1 MKYLVITNHSYMLWQ
16 FRRELISELL
26 RRGEVVVSTPFV
38 GREKELSG
46 LGCRLIETPV
56 DRRGINPAKD
66 LALLGKYRRII
77 KAEKPDAVITY
88 SIKPN
93 IYGGLAAAAAGVPY
107 YVNVQGLGSAFSR
120 KALIP
125 LVTEMYRLALRK
137 AKTVFFENSGNLD
150 RFVTKKVVSPDKA
163 VLLPGAGVDTE
174 YYSYCAYPSEKD
186 GIHFLFVGR
195 IMKEKGVN
203 ELFSA
208 AEKLKSEFGDRISFE
223 VAGFFEDSYSERVK
237 KLSDN
242 GVITYLG
249 FLQDVRPLYESCHC
263 VVLPSYHEGMSNVL
277 LEGASTGRPLITT
290 DIPGCREAVIDG
302 VSGFVCRPADADSLY
317 RSMKRFAEMT
327 EEERLAMGKAGR
339 EHMLD
344 FGKHVV
350 VRKTMEAVDCGTAYK
365 NFAGRH

>member
-1 MKYLVITNHSYMLWQ
+1 MKYLIITNHSYMLWQ

-26 RRGEVVVSTPFV
+26 TRGEVVVSTPFV
-38 GREKELSG
+38 GREEELSG
-46 LGCRLIETPV
+46 LGCKLIKTDV

-66 LALLGKYRRII
+66 FALLRRYKSII
-77 KAEKPDAVITY
+77 STEKPDAIITY

-93 IYGGLAAAAAGVPY
+93 IYGGIAAARAKVPY
-107 YVNVQGLGSAFSR
+107 FVNVQGLGSAFSN
-120 KALIP
+120 KLLAPI
-125 LVTEMYRLALRK
+125 VTEMYRVALRK
-137 AKTVFFENSGNLD
+137 ANAVFFENSGNLD
-150 RFVTKKVVSPDKA
+150 EFVKKKVVAADKA
-163 VLLPGAGVDTE
+163 VLLPGAGVDTD
-174 YYSYCAYPSEKD
+174 YYPYRDYPSDND
-186 GIHFLFVGR
+186 GVRFLFVGR

-203 ELFSA
+203 ELFAA
-208 AEKLKSEFGDRISFE
+208 AERLKKEYGNKLHID
-223 VAGFFEDSYSERVK
+223 VAGFFEDAYSDRVK
-237 KLSDN
+237 KLSDS
-242 GVITYLG
+242 GIITYRG
-249 FLQDVRPLYESCHC
+249 FLEDVRPLYESCHC

-302 VSGFVCRPADADSLY
+302 ISGFVCRPADADSLY

-350 VRKTMEAVDCGTAYK
+350 VRKTMEAVDNRRTERSSK
-365 NFAGRH
+365 